1 METNFIYIL
10 SEDDND
16 DAFYKGCIEKMTG
29 KSYDLISR
37 RLRKGGRISQVRKY
51 MPILLRDIRYAG
63 HVDNTFFV
71 IALDNDRS
79 PAHPNHEKLPGFHKL
94 PKKEQR
100 KTCRFCEIERVVVQI
115 LGDDREKW
123 PIRGAIAVPVQMM
136 ESWLLLICDSRQY
149 QGEANLPIFAKKES
163 SSARLYYTPGKPG
176 NQLKDLCKI
185 EKKRLNLK
193 SDRDFCT
200 CCAENLISEDL
211 KKISDSSALFK
222 AQIDEWFNQSG

>member
-123 PIRGAIAVPVQMM
+123 PIRGATAVPVQMM
-136 ESWLLLICDSRQY
+136 ESWLLMKSGGFR
-149 QGEANLPIFAKKES
+149 FAS
-163 SSARLYYTPGKPG
+163 PTLRLWVI
-176 NQLKDLCKI
+176 LCKPRPAKLLI
-185 EKKRLNLK
+185 RNLYGP
-193 SDRDFCT
+193 S
-200 CCAENLISEDL
+200 
-211 KKISDSSALFK
+211 KIC
-222 AQIDEWFNQSG
+222 